1 MNKKI
6 SLEFVDNEPAMPSA
20 EWLNRT
26 NEDQKNE
33 IRNFLKCSER
43 FRDYIELFSI
53 SNQSEILVEL
63 RVPIK
68 ASERGTLLLDFEQEL
83 KNIFDQSLVVWLQ
96 PLGDKN
102 SLRRLRGIKI
112 GKV

>member
-6 SLEFVDNEPAMPSA
+6 SLQFVDSDSPLPSS
-20 EWLNRT
+20 EWLSRSV
-26 NEDQKNE
+26 ERKISE
-33 IRNFLKCSER
+33 IRNFLDSSER
-43 FRDYIELFSI
+43 FRNCIELSGI
-53 SNQSEILVEL
+53 TNQSEILVKL
-63 RVPIK
+63 INPIK

-83 KNIFDQSLVVWLQ
+83 KKTFDQSLVVWLQ

-112 GKV
+112 GKI